1 MKRPSNLIFFLRQG
15 EVKKKKSG
23 HYLIFYQRAMDSN
36 NTSLVL
42 RIVIFQR
49 GLTHVMLPCRDICKD
64 YKNTK
69 SQGAN
74 PYLMVQSCF
83 RVHVVFWK

>member
-1 MKRPSNLIFFLRQG
+1 MKRPSNLIFFLRQE

-36 NTSLVL
+36 KTCLGL

-49 GLTHVMLPCRDICKD
+49 WLTRVMLPYRAICKD

-69 SQGAN
+69 SQGAS

-83 RVHVVFWK
+83 RAHVVF